1 MMHPKLIFLVNDWV
15 YNSPIFGKAVQL
27 AGFYPVSGGIE
38 KGVSHL
44 KKKVDEGYSLMAFP
58 EGTRSKTNYIRRFH
72 KGAFYLAEELK
83 LDIIPILIH
92 GNSEVLPKG
101 SFAIK
106 DGKITVEVL
115 KRIPYNS
122 EAYGTS
128 YKEKSKLI
136 SQYFKSEFNFIKHLS
151 LTKGDVIAFRAFA
164 GIAIPFGNSDNI
176 SFSRSYNSIPA
187 LPRAYGPG

>member
-72 KGAFYLAEELK
+72 KGAFYLAQELK
-83 LDIIPILIH
+83 LDIQPIIIFGAYYINPKNDFIIKSGSLIL
-92 GNSEVLPKG
+92 V
-101 SFAIK
+101 
-106 DGKITVEVL
+106 VM
-115 KRIPYNS
+115 KRIKCS
-122 EAYGTS
+122 DALFKQRFGLMT
-128 YKEKSKLI
+128 KEITKMMREELINVSKKEQTPNYLKKRI
-136 SQYFKSEFNFIKHLS
+136 FF
-151 LTKGDVIAFRAFA
+151 
-164 GIAIPFGNSDNI
+164 
-176 SFSRSYNSIPA
+176 
-187 LPRAYGPG
+187 